1 MNRFEQMSALYASLD
16 ADTRRLIMILIAI
29 ALLFILGYS
38 TLLNHLTQLGKV
50 RNSREQ
56 ILKELLVL
64 RQQHKEAAADA
75 ERLTNRLAS
84 VAANDS
90 PASVIE
96 QSGIV
101 LKGGIQS
108 KPLPRQDRG
117 LLVEEGAEVTLTGL
131 SLNETVNLVYRLEQG
146 TKPLAIR
153 RAVLRSRFNDPAK
166 LDLTL
171 QVALFRAGSQV
182 KP

>member
-1 MNRFEQMSALYASLD
+1 MSRVEQLNTLYASLD
-16 ADTRRLIMILIAI
+16 AGTRRLLMLLIAI
-29 ALLFILGYS
+29 VLLFLVGYS
-38 TLLNHLTQLGKV
+38 TLLSHLSHLGKV
-50 RNSREQ
+50 RSSREQ
-56 ILKELLVL
+56 ILKELLML
-64 RQQHKEAAADA
+64 RQQHKVASADA
-75 ERLTNRLAS
+75 ERLTNRMAN

-90 PASVIE
+90 PASVVE

-117 LLVEEGAEVTLTGL
+117 LVVEEGAEVTLSGL
-131 SLNETVNLVYRLEQG
+131 SLNETVNLLYRLEQG

-153 RAVLRSRFNDPAK
+153 KTVIRSRFNDPSK

-171 QVALFRAGSQV
+171 QVALFRAGSQT